1 MKERKDLFEDDQ
13 GVFMISVAA
22 DLAGMHPQTLRI
34 YEARGL
40 VKPKRSPK
48 QTRLYSQRDVER
60 LRRINELTTQVG
72 MNLAGVE
79 RVLALEELMEAMQS
93 QLEQMELRAEELQRE
108 MRSRID
114 QVHRSYRRELVP
126 WKPPGAIVRS
136 ADTLPQQRGFTI
148 PIRRTSEKADENS
161 R

>member
-1 MKERKDLFEDDQ
+1 MEDKRHKDLFHDDQ

-22 DLAGMHPQTLRI
+22 ELAGMHPQTLRI
-34 YEARGL
+34 YESRGL
-40 VKPKRSPK
+40 IKPKRSPK

-60 LRRINELTTQVG
+60 LRRINELTTQAG

-93 QLEQMELRAEELQRE
+93 QLEQMELRAEELQSE
-108 MRSRID
+108 MRARIE

-126 WKPPGAIVRS
+126 WKPPGAIVRK
-136 ADTLPQQRGFTI
+136 ADVSPQRGFLI
-148 PIRRTSEKADENS
+148 PIHRTSEKADET